1 MSLKM
6 ITLIIAAILAL
17 GTAVLMAT
25 GVFPMGKVPSAVTD
39 PSVTE
44 AANKDLK
51 RIRELAEKAD
61 QRNETQA
68 ERTKRF
74 NDAAIESS
82 KKPLQTFGR

>member
-25 GVFPMGKVPSAVTD
+25 GVFPMGKASAPVAD
-39 PSVTE
+39 SVASD
-44 AANKDLK
+44 AANKELK

-61 QRNETQA
+61 KRNETQA
-68 ERTKRF
+68 ERDKRHWEESM
-74 NDAAIESS
+74 NAA
-82 KKPLQTFGR
+82 KAPLQTFGR

>member
-6 ITLIIAAILAL
+6 ISLIIAAVLAL

-25 GVFPMGKVPSAVTD
+25 GVFPMGKAPASVSGSVATD
-39 PSVTE
+39 
-44 AANKDLK
+44 AANKELK

-68 ERTKRF
+68 ERDKRF
-74 NDAAIESS
+74 SDAAIEAS
-82 KKPLQTFGR
+82 KQPRQTFGR